1 MAKSANLNALKFTN
15 PSSVAECH
23 IDIDA
28 GDRFNTYT
36 KWSFSPSEVKAIDTG
51 LINPVTDQPLVNALK
66 SQQLTIVT
74 SELDSITNI
83 PIKNF
88 IGSGI
93 GVQYCIAADNIAAKK
108 LVSYSAQTATID
120 YPTANGKP
128 VIGAT
133 VADSTG
139 GETVR
144 IVKSGIITVIA
155 GSDIK
160 KGDTLITNAFGS
172 VISSHD
178 IGLTQVGVSTAD
190 YTTGEDVTFVFSPE
204 VITETKPLGR
214 LTESNNSKI

>member
-88 IGSGI
+88 IGFGI

-139 GETVR
+139 GAVVRVVTSGSVTV
-144 IVKSGIITVIA
+144 TA
-155 GSDIK
+155 GADVK
-160 KGDTLITNAFGS
+160 KGDTLIASTTGS
-172 VISSHD
+172 VVSSQVL
-178 IGLTQVGVSTAD
+178 GLTTVGVATAD
-190 YTTGEDVTFVFSPE
+190 CTSGGDVTFVFNPGIISNS
-204 VITETKPLGR
+204 KPLGR
-214 LTESNNSKI
+214 LTESNNSKF